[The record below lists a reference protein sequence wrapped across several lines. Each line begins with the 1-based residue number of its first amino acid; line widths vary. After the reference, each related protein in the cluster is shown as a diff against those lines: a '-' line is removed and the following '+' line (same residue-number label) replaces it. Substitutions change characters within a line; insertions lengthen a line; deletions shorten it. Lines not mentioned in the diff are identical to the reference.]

1 MERVEGY
8 TVVYRQAE
16 DVILAEVPAIPGCF
30 SDGRTL
36 EEARERV
43 QDAILNF
50 LKDLE
55 QAGEAIPSDVLHSER
70 IPLGAAPIHLTP
82 EEEEELLAA
91 VEEIRQGQFV
101 D

>member
-8 TVVYRQAE
+8 TVVYRQAG

-36 EEARERV
+36 EEAPERV

-50 LKDLE
+50 LEDLE
-55 QAGEAIPSDVLHSER
+55 ASGEACPADR
-70 IPLGAAPIHLTP
+70 LGFSP
-82 EEEEELLAA
+82 
-91 VEEIRQGQFV
+91 
-101 D
+101 

>member
-50 LKDLE
+50 LEDLE
-55 QAGEAIPSDVLHSER
+55 ESGEALPVPRTSAR
-70 IPLGAAPIHLTP
+70 QRTP
-82 EEEEELLAA
+82 PTS
-91 VEEIRQGQFV
+91 
-101 D
+101 

>member
-43 QDAILNF
+43 RDAILNF
-50 LKDLE
+50 IEDLE
-55 QAGEAIPSDVLHSER
+55 ESGEGIPPDVLYVER
-70 IPLGAAPIHLTP
+70 LLLGAA
-82 EEEEELLAA
+82 
-91 VEEIRQGQFV
+91 
-101 D
+101 

>member
-1 MERVEGY
+1 MDHIEGY

-43 QDAILNF
+43 RDAILNF
-50 LKDLE
+50 LDELNE
-55 QAGEAIPSDVLHSER
+55 SGEEIPSDVLHVER
-70 IPLGAAPIHLTP
+70 VHLGAA
-82 EEEEELLAA
+82 
-91 VEEIRQGQFV
+91 
-101 D
+101 

>member
-30 SDGRTL
+30 TDGRTL

-43 QDAILNF
+43 RDAILNF
-50 LKDLE
+50 LEDLE
-55 QAGEAIPSDVLHSER
+55 EAGEDIPPDVLHVER
-70 IPLGAAPIHLTP
+70 VLVSAA
-82 EEEEELLAA
+82 
-91 VEEIRQGQFV
+91 
-101 D
+101 

>member
-43 QDAILNF
+43 RDAILNF
-50 LKDLE
+50 LEDLRE
-55 QAGEAIPSDVLHSER
+55 SGEDIPSDVLHVER
-70 IPLGAAPIHLTP
+70 VLVSAA
-82 EEEEELLAA
+82 
-91 VEEIRQGQFV
+91 
-101 D
+101 

>member
-1 MERVEGY
+1 MDNVEGY

-43 QDAILNF
+43 RDAILNF
-50 LKDLE
+50 LDELKE
-55 QAGEAIPSDVLHSER
+55 SGEEIPSDVLYVER
-70 IPLGAAPIHLTP
+70 VYLGAA
-82 EEEEELLAA
+82 
-91 VEEIRQGQFV
+91 
-101 D
+101 

>member
-8 TVVYRQAE
+8 TVVYRQTE

-50 LKDLE
+50 LEDLE
-55 QAGEAIPSDVLHSER
+55 ESGEALPADVLYVER
-70 IPLGAAPIHLTP
+70 VLLGAA
-82 EEEEELLAA
+82 
-91 VEEIRQGQFV
+91 
-101 D
+101 